1 MGPAIAFGRRAAQ
14 QGPGDIDDEG
24 RRSKR
29 KTPAIMVCR
38 RGFYVKLLDEG

>member
-14 QGPGDIDDEG
+14 QGPATSDGEG

-29 KTPAIMVCR
+29 KTPAIPLCR
-38 RGFYVKLLDEG
+38 RGFYVKLLGEE